1 LFSLKINDGVSQAR
15 KLLLVAPSLK
25 KNGTSLSDKITFLD
39 VHMTLALTEVRSS
52 IPKLLGQAYALNGDT
67 DDVAYVSFTTLSNY
81 TFYDIDFL

>member
-1 LFSLKINDGVSQAR
+1 MFALKINDGVSQAR

-25 KNGTSLSDKITFLD
+25 KNDTSLSDKITFLD

-52 IPKLLGQAYALNGDT
+52 IPKLLGQAYALNGGP
-67 DDVAYVSFTTLSNY
+67 DDVAYVSFTTWSNY

>member
-1 LFSLKINDGVSQAR
+1 
-15 KLLLVAPSLK
+15 
-25 KNGTSLSDKITFLD
+25 
-39 VHMTLALTEVRSS
+39 MTLALTEVRSS